1 MTDHAGRP
9 SQIPQPGSK
18 EIEVDPGYL
27 RNFANQMQ
35 ADLDRLVKGRYRE
48 RLQDA
53 LPNAGSLG
61 NYQAGRSLYTTIK
74 NGHESI
80 GFTFQQFTTVYQ
92 QVIDA
97 LRQCARNY
105 ENAEQSNVAT
115 ARNVYRG
122 ADSGGGTLI

>member
-80 GFTFQQFTTVYQ
+80 GFAFEQFTIAYQ

-97 LRQCARNY
+97 LRQCAKNY
-105 ENAEQSNVAT
+105 ENAEQNNVAS
-115 ARNVYRG
+115 ARNAYRG
-122 ADSGGGTLI
+122 GSGGGTLI